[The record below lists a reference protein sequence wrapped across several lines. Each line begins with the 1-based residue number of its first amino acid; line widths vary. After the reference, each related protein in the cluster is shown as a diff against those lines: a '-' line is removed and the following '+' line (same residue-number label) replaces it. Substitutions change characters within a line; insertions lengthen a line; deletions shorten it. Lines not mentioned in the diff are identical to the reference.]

1 MTDPVRI
8 VVAEGTASRKGFLRF
23 VLEGEGYDVVGE
35 AANPAELA
43 RSVSVHEPDVVV
55 MDDGIGATS
64 VGMIHDLAPAAKV
77 ILVWPGAVMPIGGD
91 ARVEP
96 SNVLREL
103 GLAVEGLTGVV
114 CATSLAVAA
123 GGALAGPRDAATLRD
138 VLARGEA
145 AQAHRPTEPEPA
157 SAAGAKTA
165 GVAAAAAAVAAGAAI
180 ASAGADAAAVGG
192 QAASEGVASEGA
204 AAAGTAGAAAA
215 ASAPAAAAAAAGASP
230 AVVDATATALNRRL
244 GTIALSGAAAAG
256 ALVLTLALGGSRV
269 PVASI
274 SGAAA
279 EPSSPGI
286 GQPSVTPVEPGG
298 EGNGEGN
305 GGWQGGGGQGDGVV
319 HSRGGTAPCNYY
331 IETCLP
337 PAGLTGTGGLSVG
350 NIYSSLG
357 GGAAAA
363 PGVSR
368 ADGREARSRDRK
380 GDAKAKDRKGG
391 KARDRKGGKAR
402 DRKGGKAR
410 DRASNA
416 A

>member
-1 MTDPVRI
+1 
-8 VVAEGTASRKGFLRF
+8 
-23 VLEGEGYDVVGE
+23 
-35 AANPAELA
+35 
-43 RSVSVHEPDVVV
+43 

-215 ASAPAAAAAAAGASP
+215 ASAPAE
-230 AVVDATATALNRRL
+230 VDATATALNRRL

-380 GDAKAKDRKGG
+380 GDAKAKDRKGDG
-391 KARDRKGGKAR
+391 KSKDRKDAKA
-402 DRKGGKAR
+402 KGGKAR

>member
-215 ASAPAAAAAAAGASP
+215 ASAPAE
-230 AVVDATATALNRRL
+230 VDATATALNRRL

-380 GDAKAKDRKGG
+380 GDAKAKDRKGDG
-391 KARDRKGGKAR
+391 KSKDRKDAKA
-402 DRKGGKAR
+402 KGGKAR